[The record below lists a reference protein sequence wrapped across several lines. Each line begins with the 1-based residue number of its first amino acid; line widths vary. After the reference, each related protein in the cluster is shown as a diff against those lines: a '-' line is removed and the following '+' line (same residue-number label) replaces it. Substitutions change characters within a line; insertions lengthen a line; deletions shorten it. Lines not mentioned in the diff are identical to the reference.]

1 MLRLS
6 SSYFLSQCDRS
17 SRLVSTSMPSLR
29 ISLRRLLGLHMG
41 PKKVP
46 PSTRPNRMPWAYT
59 TRPEITGT
67 PPFRPVY
74 YLFHI
79 HLYTICVST
88 QLKLAVT
95 ATFNRFRF
103 WYEIRCHFCMHMR
116 FFRSSGVYNYIY
128 TRIKKHFINNL
139 QRISAYEIQQR
150 LPASS
155 LR

>member
-128 TRIKKHFINNL
+128 TRIKNILLIICSGLVRMKFNNGC
-139 QRISAYEIQQR
+139 RR
-150 LPASS
+150 LH
-155 LR
+155 